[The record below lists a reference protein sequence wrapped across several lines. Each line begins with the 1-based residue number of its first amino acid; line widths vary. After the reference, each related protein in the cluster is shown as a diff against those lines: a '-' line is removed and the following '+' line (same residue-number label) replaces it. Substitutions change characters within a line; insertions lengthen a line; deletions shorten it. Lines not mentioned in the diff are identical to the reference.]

1 MHVYVYVCVYI
12 HIYIYWVGSE
22 VGRIGGYEFQG
33 AVFGID
39 GVRSASTSVDLRRR
53 ASNQGQT
60 RRVTT
65 TPNKLGNRTLPPI
78 YLHSHGQSQRCS
90 LRNPQGGMVADK

>member
-1 MHVYVYVCVYI
+1 MYMCVCVYI
-12 HIYIYWVGSE
+12 YIYLVGSE

-78 YLHSHGQSQRCS
+78 YLHSQSQCC
-90 LRNPQGGMVADK
+90 RNPQGGMVADK